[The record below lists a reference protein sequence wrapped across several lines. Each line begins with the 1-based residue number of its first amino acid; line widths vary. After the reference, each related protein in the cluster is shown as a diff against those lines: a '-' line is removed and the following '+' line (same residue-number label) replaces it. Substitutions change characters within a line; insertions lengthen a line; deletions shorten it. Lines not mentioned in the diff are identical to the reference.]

1 MTAGSRPV
9 VGWRLWKLH
18 GGRLRSWVVAHDWEV
33 GPNQA
38 RCLAGDAAASL
49 FNLPLRPHCE
59 RSPGR
64 DCKCG
69 LWALWDF
76 GSCARKARDESQR
89 WDSRDVVIG
98 LMEGWGTVAIHGD
111 EGFRSQFAVV
121 RCLFADTIAD
131 RLPARAGWWERMV
144 RVLRM
149 GKSDARRATALRLA
163 ADLYGVPLLSLA
175 DAVRLGVLGELGVP
189 ESGVREVAAALATG

>member
-1 MTAGSRPV
+1 MTARDRPI

-18 GGRLRSWVVAHDWEV
+18 GTHLRSWVVAQDWAV

-38 RCLAGDAAASL
+38 RCLAGDVAACL
-49 FNLPLRPHCE
+49 FNPPPSMRCAHP
-59 RSPGR
+59 PGR

-69 LWALWDF
+69 LWALWEF
-76 GSCARKARDESQR
+76 GACARKAREESQR

-111 EGFRSQFAVV
+111 EGFRSQYAVV
-121 RCLFADTIAD
+121 RCLFTDTIAD
-131 RLPARAGWWERMV
+131 RVPARAHWWERFAGIV
-144 RVLRM
+144 RS
-149 GKSDARRATALRLA
+149 GESGARRATTLQRA
-163 ADLYGVPLLSLA
+163 AELYGVPLVSLA
-175 DAVRLGVLGELGVP
+175 DAVRLGVLGELGVS

>member
-1 MTAGSRPV
+1 VSTRDRPV

-18 GGRLRSWVVAHDWEV
+18 GGRLRSWVVAHDWEA

-38 RCLAGDAAASL
+38 CCLASDAAACL
-49 FNLPLRPHCE
+49 FNPPVRPRCAH
-59 RSPGR
+59 SPGR

-76 GSCARKARDESQR
+76 GSCARKAREESQR

-111 EGFRSQFAVV
+111 EGFRSQYAVV
-121 RCLFADTIAD
+121 RCLFTDTIAD
-131 RLPARAGWWERMV
+131 RVPARADWWR
-144 RVLRM
+144 RLAGRLRL
-149 GKSDARRATALRLA
+149 GEPDARRATALRQA
-163 ADLYGVPLLSLA
+163 AGMYGVPLLSLA
-175 DAVRLGVLGELGVP
+175 DAVRLGVLGELGLP